1 MSAPGRGVV
10 LRSQALDRCN
20 AVEPARMTQL
30 PDSTEFADPLAGV
43 PWRLVSAYRSG
54 TITCRFPAMARKA
67 QEPRRQRKPHV
78 RPPDGLLTQAEA
90 AARLA
95 CSIKTLNG
103 HIASGALRYV
113 ALGHGRKRPRRFFT
127 DADLDTFIA
136 AQTRKDV
143 PCPSTAS
150 RARHTGISISSGT
163 VIDFTAPRKP
173 PTDDKRKK

>member
-67 QEPRRQRKPHV
+67 QEPRRQRKPGV
-78 RPPDGLLTQAEA
+78 RPPDGLFTPAEA
-90 AARLA
+90 ARRLR
-95 CSIKTLNG
+95 CSIKTLLG
-103 HIASGALRYV
+103 HVDSGAIGYV
-113 ALGHGRKRPRRFFT
+113 IIGHGEKRPRRFFT
-127 DADLDTFIA
+127 AADLDTFI
-136 AQTRKDV
+136 
-143 PCPSTAS
+143 TA
-150 RARHTGISISSGT
+150 
-163 VIDFTAPRKP
+163 
-173 PTDDKRKK
+173 